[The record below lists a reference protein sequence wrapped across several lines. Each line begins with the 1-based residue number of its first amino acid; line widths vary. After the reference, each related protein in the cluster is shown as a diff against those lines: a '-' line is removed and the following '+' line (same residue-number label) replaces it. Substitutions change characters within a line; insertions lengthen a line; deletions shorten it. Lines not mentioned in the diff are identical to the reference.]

1 MSRKPIKTVLLIQND
16 AEEARIISN
25 MFNDQGSYSFAL
37 TRVDCM
43 ADAEAFLKAQ
53 TVSVVLLDLHGCP
66 DATGRDAINRAQA
79 AGRGASIVLLIG
91 TEDEEMALRTMHGS
105 VQDYLVKGQI
115 ESHELMRAMR
125 SSVAR
130 KLLEE
135 TLFHEMNRAQIT
147 LECIGDAVIC
157 TDLAG
162 NISFLNPVAER
173 MTGWSLMEAVGR
185 PLTESFRIID
195 ASTGEIADN
204 PTEQAIGQGRL
215 NYLPA
220 NCILTHRDG
229 TQIFI
234 EDSVAPISDRFGR
247 SSGTVLVFR
256 DVTAA
261 RMLAEQIAHL
271 AEHDALTGLPNRL
284 LLNDRLEL
292 AISRANRATGL
303 LAILFLDLDNFKH
316 INDSLGHPVGDKLLK
331 SVAQRLQD
339 CVRAPDTVS
348 RQGGDEFVLL
358 LQDVQQVD
366 DAAFTAE
373 RILKAMKAAHSIEGH
388 QLHVTT
394 SIGIS
399 IYPDDGLDA
408 ANLLK
413 HADTAM
419 FQAKLAGRQN
429 FRFFKPEM
437 NVKAVERQSIE
448 EDLRHALERRQL
460 TLQYQPIINL
470 KSGAITGAEALLRW
484 THPDRGSVP
493 PATFIPVAED
503 SGLIVAIGA
512 WVLHE
517 ACVQAKAWTDAGLRP
532 ITMSVNV
539 SALQFRSK
547 NFLPSLNATLDKT
560 GLKPESLNVEVTESG
575 IMERTQFGVP
585 TLQALRERG
594 VQVAIDD
601 FGTGYS
607 SLSYLRKL
615 KVDALKIDQSFV
627 RGISSTP
634 DDTSIISAIISM
646 GRSLKLRLI
655 AEGVESAEDLGF
667 LKAQGCDEAQGFYFS
682 HPVPA
687 AKFAELPGMRV
698 N

>member
-1 MSRKPIKTVLLIQND
+1 
-16 AEEARIISN
+16 
-25 MFNDQGSYSFAL
+25 
-37 TRVDCM
+37 
-43 ADAEAFLKAQ
+43 
-53 TVSVVLLDLHGCP
+53 
-66 DATGRDAINRAQA
+66 
-79 AGRGASIVLLIG
+79 
-91 TEDEEMALRTMHGS
+91 
-105 VQDYLVKGQI
+105 
-115 ESHELMRAMR
+115 
-125 SSVAR
+125 
-130 KLLEE
+130 
-135 TLFHEMNRAQIT
+135 
-147 LECIGDAVIC
+147 
-157 TDLAG
+157 
-162 NISFLNPVAER
+162 
-173 MTGWSLMEAVGR
+173 
-185 PLTESFRIID
+185 
-195 ASTGEIADN
+195 
-204 PTEQAIGQGRL
+204 
-215 NYLPA
+215 LPA

-229 TQIFI
+229 NQIFI

-261 RMLAEQIAHL
+261 RVLAEQIAHL

-284 LLNDRLEL
+284 LLNDRLDL
-292 AISRANRATGL
+292 AISRANRESNQ

-316 INDSLGHPVGDKLLK
+316 INDSLGHPAGDKLLK
-331 SVAQRLQD
+331 SAAKRLQD

-358 LQDVQQVD
+358 LQDVEQID

-373 RILKAMKAAHSIEGH
+373 RILKVMKAAHSIDGH
-388 QLHVTT
+388 ELYVTA

-399 IYPDDGLDA
+399 VYPDDGQDTA
-408 ANLLK
+408 TLLK

-419 FQAKLAGRQN
+419 FQAKSAGRQN

-460 TLQYQPIINL
+460 TLQYQPIIDL

-493 PATFIPVAED
+493 PTTFIPVAED

-512 WVLHE
+512 WVLRE
-517 ACVQAKAWTDAGLRP
+517 ACMQAKAWEDAGLRP

-547 NFLPSLNATLDKT
+547 NFLKSLNATLDET

-575 IMERTQFGVP
+575 IMERTHFGVP

-627 RGISSTP
+627 RGITSTP
-634 DDTSIISAIISM
+634 EDTSIISAIISM

-667 LKAQGCDEAQGFYFS
+667 LKAQGCDEAQGFFFS
-682 HPVPA
+682 RPVIA
-687 AKFAELPGMRV
+687 AEFARLQGMQV

>member
-1 MSRKPIKTVLLIQND
+1 MSTRPIKNVLLIQYD
-16 AEEARIISN
+16 AEEARAIGD
-25 MFNDQGSYSFAL
+25 MFNHQGSYSFAL
-37 TRVDCM
+37 TRVECM

-53 TVSVVLLDLHGCP
+53 PVSVVLLDLSDCP
-66 DATGRDAINRAQA
+66 DAKSPDAISRAHA
-79 AGRGASIVLLIG
+79 AGRGAAVVLLVG
-91 TEDEEMALRTMHGS
+91 PEDEETALRAMHGS
-105 VQDYLVKGQI
+105 VQDYLLKGQI
-115 ESHELMRAMR
+115 EAHELMRALR

-130 KLLEE
+130 KILEE
-135 TLFHEMNRAQIT
+135 TLINEMNRAQIT

-157 TDLAG
+157 TNLDG

-173 MTGWSLMEAVGR
+173 MTGWSLLEAVGR
-185 PLTESFRIID
+185 PLTESFHIID
-195 ASTGEIADN
+195 ASTGKIADN

-229 TQIFI
+229 NQIFI

-247 SSGTVLVFR
+247 ASGTVLVFR

-261 RMLAEQIAHL
+261 RVLAEQIAHL

-284 LLNDRLEL
+284 LLNDRLDL
-292 AISRANRATGL
+292 AISRANRESSL
-303 LAILFLDLDNFKH
+303 LALLFLDLDNFKH
-316 INDSLGHPVGDKLLK
+316 INDSLGHPVGDKLLR

-366 DAAFTAE
+366 DAAVTAE
-373 RILKAMKAAHSIEGH
+373 RILKAMKEAHLIEGH
-388 QLHVTT
+388 ELHVTT

-408 ANLLK
+408 PTLLK
-413 HADTAM
+413 LADTAM
-419 FQAKLAGRQN
+419 FQAKSAGRQN

-460 TLQYQPIINL
+460 SLQYQPIINL

-493 PATFIPVAED
+493 PAVFIPVAED
-503 SGLIVAIGA
+503 SGFIVAIGA
-512 WVLHE
+512 WVLRE
-517 ACVQAKAWTDAGLRP
+517 ACIQAKAWADAGLRP

-547 NFLPSLNATLDKT
+547 SFLQNLNATLDET
-560 GLKPESLNVEVTESG
+560 GLKPESLNIEVTESG

-594 VQVAIDD
+594 IQVAIDD

-607 SLSYLRKL
+607 SLSYLRML
-615 KVDALKIDQSFV
+615 KVDALKIDQSFI
-627 RGISSTP
+627 RGISNTP
-634 DDTSIISAIISM
+634 DDASIISAIISM

-655 AEGVESAEDLGF
+655 AEGVESADDLGF
-667 LKAQGCDEAQGFYFS
+667 LKAQGCNEAQGFYFS
-682 HPVPA
+682 HPVSA
-687 AKFAELPGMRV
+687 AKFAGLQGMQV

>member
-1 MSRKPIKTVLLIQND
+1 MSTKSIKTVLLIQND
-16 AEEARIISN
+16 AEEACIISD
-25 MFNDQGSYSFAL
+25 MFNHQGSYSFAL
-37 TRVDCM
+37 TRVECM
-43 ADAEAFLKAQ
+43 AEAEAFLKTQ
-53 TVSVVLLDLHGCP
+53 SVSVVLLDLCGCP
-66 DATGRDAINRAQA
+66 NATSCDAISRTNT

-91 TEDEEMALRTMHGS
+91 PEDEERALRAMHGS
-105 VQDYLVKGQI
+105 VQDYLIKGQI
-115 ESHELMRAMR
+115 KPHELMRAMR
-125 SSVAR
+125 NSVAR
-130 KLLEE
+130 KTLEE
-135 TLFHEMNRAQIT
+135 TLFNEKNRAQIT

-173 MTGWSLMEAVGR
+173 MTGWSLMETVGR

-215 NYLPA
+215 NHLPA

-229 TQIFI
+229 NQIFI

-261 RMLAEQIAHL
+261 RVLAEQIAHL

-284 LLNDRLEL
+284 LLNDRLDL
-292 AISRANRATGL
+292 AISRANRESNQ

-316 INDSLGHPVGDKLLK
+316 INDSLGHPAGDKLLK
-331 SVAQRLQD
+331 SAAKRLQD

-358 LQDVQQVD
+358 LQDVEQID

-373 RILKAMKAAHSIEGH
+373 RILKVMKAAHSIDGH
-388 QLHVTT
+388 ELYVTA

-399 IYPDDGLDA
+399 VYPDDGQDTA
-408 ANLLK
+408 TLLK

-419 FQAKLAGRQN
+419 FQAKSAGRQN

-460 TLQYQPIINL
+460 TLQYQPIIDL

-493 PATFIPVAED
+493 PTTFIPVAED

-512 WVLHE
+512 WVLRE
-517 ACVQAKAWTDAGLRP
+517 ACMQAKAWEDAGLRP

-547 NFLPSLNATLDKT
+547 NFLKSLNATLDET

-575 IMERTQFGVP
+575 IMERTHFGVP

-627 RGISSTP
+627 RGITSTP
-634 DDTSIISAIISM
+634 EDTSIISAIISM

-667 LKAQGCDEAQGFYFS
+667 LKAQGCDEAQGFFFS
-682 HPVPA
+682 RPVIA
-687 AKFAELPGMRV
+687 AEFARLQGMQV

>member
-1 MSRKPIKTVLLIQND
+1 MSTRPIKTVLLIQND
-16 AEEARIISN
+16 AEEARVIGN

-37 TRVDCM
+37 TRVECM

-53 TVSVVLLDLHGCP
+53 SVSVVLVDLSGCS
-66 DATGRDAINRAQA
+66 DATGDDAISRAHA
-79 AGRGASIVLLIG
+79 AGRGAAVVLLIG
-91 TEDEEMALRTMHGS
+91 PEEEEMALRAMHGS

-115 ESHELMRAMR
+115 EPHELMRAMR

-130 KLLEE
+130 KILEE
-135 TLFHEMNRAQIT
+135 TLINEMTRAQIT

-173 MTGWSLMEAVGR
+173 MTGWSLLEAVGR
-185 PLTESFRIID
+185 PLTDSFRIID
-195 ASTGEIADN
+195 ASTGKIADN
-204 PTEQAIGQGRL
+204 PTEQAIGQRRL

-229 TQIFI
+229 NQIFI

-247 SSGTVLVFR
+247 ASGTVLVFR

-261 RMLAEQIAHL
+261 RVLAEQIAHL

-284 LLNDRLEL
+284 LLNDRLDL
-292 AISRANRATGL
+292 AISRANRETGM
-303 LAILFLDLDNFKH
+303 LALLFLDLDNFKH

-373 RILKAMKAAHSIEGH
+373 RILKVLKKAHSIEGH
-388 QLHVTT
+388 ELHVNT

-408 ANLLK
+408 PTLLK

-419 FQAKLAGRQN
+419 FQAKSAGRQN

-448 EDLRHALERRQL
+448 EDLRHALERQQL
-460 TLQYQPIINL
+460 SLQYQPIINL

-493 PATFIPVAED
+493 PAVFIPVAED

-512 WVLHE
+512 WVLRE
-517 ACVQAKAWTDAGLRP
+517 ACKQAKAWADVGLRP

-547 NFLPSLNATLDKT
+547 NFLQSLNAALDET
-560 GLKPESLNVEVTESG
+560 GLKPESLNIEVTESG
-575 IMERTQFGVP
+575 IMERTHFGVSA
-585 TLQALRERG
+585 LQALRERG

-607 SLSYLRKL
+607 SLSYLRML

-627 RGISSTP
+627 RGISNTP

-655 AEGVESAEDLGF
+655 AEGVESANDLGF
-667 LKAQGCDEAQGFYFS
+667 LKAQGCNEAQGFYFS
-682 HPVPA
+682 HPVTA
-687 AKFAELPGMRV
+687 ANFAGLQGMQA